1 MPSTLTNLM
10 EDLAW
15 VGQLKLALLGVAPL
29 GYLVMLGW
37 FVAGRPWLPRPS
49 AATPE
54 LGPEPPALVAMM
66 YNRWRVG
73 DTAIVATLLDL
84 AARRFVELDQVG
96 GETVFR
102 PRDAASG
109 QLTTSERAVLS
120 WFTSRT
126 VANRGVGMAALRPA
140 NAAEAR
146 AFRRRYARMVRAEAE
161 ERGLS
166 TRKPRE
172 MVEFSLFLFAM
183 VSAATI
189 VLPGTYLLLPDWRW
203 WLVAPIAFFAL
214 FILLIVPTG
223 APIALRDWSTPDGRG
238 SLSRW
243 LGVKAYLDAT
253 PQLQALPPAA
263 VTLWGRYLAYAAAL
277 GSAPVAT
284 RTLAAIWTGQ
294 AAPAAH
300 AAAAAALDSPP
311 IPPPERHPDLRLGG
325 IAVFGGEVVT
335 PAGTLRRSQARW
347 NVSHTGAVRPRLD
360 SAMIVLVLAF
370 MCMFPLNLLYLL
382 FALERRY
389 AGTVEVT
396 VAGPSFGYTTRIPF
410 DGDEQYTALRREL
423 GRADDLLGT
432 KLAPQVKELG
442 SPPS

>member
-1 MPSTLTNLM
+1 M
-10 EDLAW
+10 EDFTW

-37 FVAGRPWLPRPS
+37 FVAGRPWPPRPS
-49 AATPE
+49 VATPE

-66 YNRWRVG
+66 YDRWRVG

-96 GETVFR
+96 GETVVR
-102 PRDAASG
+102 LRDAPSG
-109 QLTTSERAVLS
+109 QLTTSEREVLG
-120 WFTSRT
+120 WVNSRT
-126 VANRGVGMAALRPA
+126 VPNRGVGMAALRPA
-140 NAAEAR
+140 SAAEAR
-146 AFRRRYARMVRAEAE
+146 AFRRRYARMVRAEARA
-161 ERGLS
+161 RGLS

-189 VLPGTYLLLPDWRW
+189 VVPGTYLLLPDWRW

-214 FILLIVPTG
+214 LILLIVPTG

-253 PQLQALPPAA
+253 PQLRELPPAA
-263 VTLWGRYLAYAAAL
+263 VTVWGRYLAYAAAL

-284 RTLAAIWTGQ
+284 RTLAAIWTGR

-300 AAAAAALDSPP
+300 PAGPPPDSPP
-311 IPPPERHPDLRLGG
+311 IPPPERDPDLRLGG
-325 IAVFGGEVVT
+325 IAVFGDEVLT
-335 PAGTLRRSQARW
+335 PAGTLPRSQARW
-347 NVSHTGAVRPRLD
+347 NVGHTGAVRLRLD
-360 SAMIVLVLAF
+360 PAMIVLVVAL
-370 MCMFPLNLLYLL
+370 MCMFPINLFYLL
-382 FALERRY
+382 FAAERRY

-396 VAGPSFGYTTRIPF
+396 VAGPAFGYTTRIPF
-410 DGDEQYTALRREL
+410 DGDEQYTAIRREL

-432 KLAPQVKELG
+432 RLAPLVRE
-442 SPPS
+442 PE